1 METLHNDIQKILTR
15 EERGF
20 AYMLS
25 VALLKPRDV
34 QDHNTDCADYF
45 ITLECPSA
53 YF

>member
-15 EERGF
+15 EERDF
-20 AYMLS
+20 AYILS